1 MTIQTIIVKS
11 LRMKPKINNLMT
23 LDTVSMLLLDVRIMT
38 HITLR
43 IRVSTIRKG
52 HINRLNIVAF

>member
-11 LRMKPKINNLMT
+11 LRMKPKINYLMT